1 MKQTQTSAYRATEVL
16 SLSKEDLILVLY
28 QHLIINLKRGA
39 QQIRAKNIEGKS
51 ESLTR
56 ASSIVYELLASLD
69 FEIGGD
75 LSSRLASL
83 YAFWAKEISEAGR
96 EMNAARLE
104 SLMDLVKPLHES
116 WQHAVKIAAR
126 TKPGNGAQR
135 ASEPAGGART

>member
-1 MKQTQTSAYRATEVL
+1 MKQTHTSPYRATEVL

-28 QHLIINLKRGA
+28 EHLMINLKRGS

-69 FEIGGD
+69 FEIGGE

-96 EMNAARLE
+96 QMDAARLDTLIE
-104 SLMDLVKPLHES
+104 LVKPLHES
-116 WQHAVKIAAR
+116 WQHAVKIAAG
-126 TKPGNGAQR
+126 TDGAQR
-135 ASEPAGGART
+135 ISEPSGGAR

>member
-28 QHLIINLKRGA
+28 EHLMINLKRSS

-96 EMNAARLE
+96 QMDAARLE
-104 SLMDLVKPLHES
+104 SLIELVKPLHES
-116 WQHAVKIAAR
+116 WQHAVKIAAG
-126 TKPGNGAQR
+126 TDGVQKQ
-135 ASEPAGGART
+135 SEPSGSAR

>member
-1 MKQTQTSAYRATEVL
+1 MKPTQTSPYRATEVL

-28 QHLIINLKRGA
+28 EHLMINLKRGS

-69 FEIGGD
+69 FEIGGE

-96 EMNAARLE
+96 QMEAARLE
-104 SLMDLVKPLHES
+104 SLIELVRPLHES
-116 WQHAVKIAAR
+116 WKHAVKIAAG
-126 TKPGNGAQR
+126 TDGPQKI
-135 ASEPAGGART
+135 SEPSGNAR